1 MIDTGNANTAQS
13 GNWRLL
19 NQTPRKNV
27 VIINAD
33 LRKLFKKITS
43 ILFADSTDSD
53 KSTLDN
59 SSIPESINLVVFQS
73 VVLSDR

>member
-1 MIDTGNANTAQS
+1 MIETGNAMSAQS

-43 ILFADSTDSD
+43 NLFLDSPGFD
-53 KSTLDN
+53 K
-59 SSIPESINLVVFQS
+59 
-73 VVLSDR
+73 VVLDTA

>member
-1 MIDTGNANTAQS
+1 MIETGNAMSAQS

-43 ILFADSTDSD
+43 NLLADSTDID
-53 KSTLDN
+53 KVTLGT
-59 SSIPESINLVVFQS
+59 F
-73 VVLSDR
+73 

>member
-1 MIDTGNANTAQS
+1 MSAQS

-27 VIINAD
+27 VIKNAD

-43 ILFADSTDSD
+43 ILFADSIGID
-53 KSTLDN
+53 KVILGT
-59 SSIPESINLVVFQS
+59 F
-73 VVLSDR
+73 

>member
-1 MIDTGNANTAQS
+1 MIETGNAMSAQS

-43 ILFADSTDSD
+43 LPFADSTGID
-53 KSTLDN
+53 KVTLGA
-59 SSIPESINLVVFQS
+59 F
-73 VVLSDR
+73 